1 MCEQRQ
7 MIMQAAEKSSDRVL
21 HRRFAWHDSCRALTA
36 GAVRVESGY
45 HYEPRLGAAIPDGY
59 TYDPRAGVV
68 IGPTETMTVVRTSS
82 GPGRAAPEGA
92 GAGAGAGGGPITQ
105 RRTVRVV
112 DPGPGGAPAE
122 TDAAPAAPV
131 KAVTPPVVGW
141 MRLNAVSV
149 RHATNTGNV
158 SVLLVG
164 IDAQGNT
171 SNVVV
176 LHPGDSIDWYNIT
189 SAAIDIATGTIYP
202 PDSGPRPG
210 DRPRLEYQEGPGA

>member
-7 MIMQAAEKSSDRVL
+7 MIMQKAEKSNDRVL
-21 HRRFAWHDSCRALTA
+21 HRRFAWHDSCRPLTE

-68 IGPTETMTVVRTSS
+68 VGPPNTMTVVRTSS
-82 GPGRAAPEGA
+82 GRGRSVPDGPTT
-92 GAGAGAGGGPITQ
+92 GPITQ

-112 DPGPGGAPAE
+112 DPGPGGSPAE
-122 TDAAPAAPV
+122 TGAAPAAPV

-141 MRLNAVSV
+141 MRLNTVSV

-158 SVLLVG
+158 PVLLVG

-171 SNVVV
+171 SNAVM
-176 LHPGDSIDWYNIT
+176 LEPGDSIDWYNIT
-189 SAAIDIATGTIYP
+189 SAAIDIATSTIYP
-202 PDSGPRPG
+202 PDGGPRPG